1 MKIIIVGAQYVGSI
15 TGGGGVH
22 VVELTRELGKLGHE
36 VLVLCMGLGNA
47 PQELDLV
54 LEDPHNPDPGKRKA
68 TVHVKR
74 FFPADADKIKSP
86 FAGTKQQEIDRLKAF
101 RQQVLEYLLKLDGD
115 GVVHIHGHFAVP
127 AMARELKEKGRYKIV
142 NSIHT
147 FESISERVKGKDGA
161 GEEFVKQME
170 EMEEEAIRHSDHLIV
185 RSEEV
190 LRQITGLFPQAV
202 KTTPISVISS
212 AVSSLFVHE
221 PPPDEFDLLAVKGK
235 YGVQGDLI
243 LNVNRIDP
251 SKGIEN
257 LLGAYPRLY
266 EHLRTKPSL
275 VIAGMIEKKNRWY
288 HDKLQDIIAAIP
300 EKEIRDSISIH
311 QNIPEPDKLALF
323 ELAKVFVVS
332 SLLEP
337 FGITMVEALAKNV
350 PVVASGVEGPKAV
363 MNRKEV
369 AAPFTKADG
378 GLLVN
383 YDDADK
389 RADNMFEALKHF
401 FENPK
406 EIKESA
412 ALGRAMALG
421 KYSWEGLVERK
432 LEIYRKVGGI

>member
-47 PQELDLV
+47 PKELDLV
-54 LEDPHNPDPGKRKA
+54 LEDPHNPNPERRKA
-68 TVHVKR
+68 TVKVKR
-74 FFPADADKIKSP
+74 FFPADADEIKSP

-101 RQQVLEYLLKLDGD
+101 RQQVLEYLLELDGY

-161 GEEFVKQME
+161 GEEFVKIME
-170 EMEEEAIRHSDHLIV
+170 EMEEEAIQHSDHLIV

-190 LRQITGLFPQAV
+190 LRQITKLFPQAV
-202 KTTPISVISS
+202 KKTPISVISS
-212 AVSSLFVHE
+212 AVSSLFIHE
-221 PPPDEFDLLAVKGK
+221 PPPDEFDLRAVRGR
-235 YGVQGDLI
+235 YGIRGDLV

-266 EHLRTKPSL
+266 EHLGTKLSL
-275 VIAGMIEKKNRWY
+275 VIAGMIEKKNKWY

-300 EKEIRDSISIH
+300 DKEIRESISIH
-311 QNIPEPDKLALF
+311 QNIPEPDKLALYQ
-323 ELAKVFVVS
+323 LARVFVVS

-337 FGITMVEALAKNV
+337 FGITLVEALAKNV

-363 MNRKEV
+363 MNRQKV

-378 GLLVN
+378 GLLVS
-383 YDDADK
+383 YEDPDK
-389 RADNMFEALKHF
+389 RSDNLFEALKYF
-401 FENPK
+401 FENPE
-406 EIKESA
+406 EIEESA

-432 LEIYRKVGGI
+432 LEIYRKVIR

>member
-1 MKIIIVGAQYVGSI
+1 MKVIIIGAQYVGSI

-47 PQELDLV
+47 PEELDLV
-54 LEDPHNPDPGKRKA
+54 LEDPHNPDPSRRKA

-86 FAGTKQQEIDRLKAF
+86 FAGTKQEEIDRLKAF

-127 AMARELKEKGRYKIV
+127 AMAKELKEKGRYKIV

-170 EMEEEAIRHSDHLIV
+170 EMEEEAILHSDHLIV

-202 KTTPISVISS
+202 KQTPISVISS
-212 AVSSLFVHE
+212 AVSSLFIHE
-221 PPPDEFDLLAVKGK
+221 PAPDEFELRAVKGR
-235 YGVQGDLI
+235 YGVSGDLI

-257 LLGAYPRLY
+257 LLGGL
-266 EHLRTKPSL
+266 S
-275 VIAGMIEKKNRWY
+275 
-288 HDKLQDIIAAIP
+288 
-300 EKEIRDSISIH
+300 
-311 QNIPEPDKLALF
+311 
-323 ELAKVFVVS
+323 
-332 SLLEP
+332 
-337 FGITMVEALAKNV
+337 
-350 PVVASGVEGPKAV
+350 PVV
-363 MNRKEV
+363 
-369 AAPFTKADG
+369 
-378 GLLVN
+378 
-383 YDDADK
+383 
-389 RADNMFEALKHF
+389 
-401 FENPK
+401 
-406 EIKESA
+406 
-412 ALGRAMALG
+412 
-421 KYSWEGLVERK
+421 
-432 LEIYRKVGGI
+432 